1 MQMAGRELWK
11 QNENHKLAGTDDEDS
26 LKALRERLVEQ
37 NMIKTSS
44 DAKSHKKDQSKL
56 EEILEQEK
64 NPLKRQIGAR
74 PDKNTEI
81 DEPGVPM

>member
-1 MQMAGRELWK
+1 M
-11 QNENHKLAGTDDEDS
+11 
-26 LKALRERLVEQ
+26 
-37 NMIKTSS
+37 TSS